1 MTAMF
6 TTTEAL
12 RNRELEQTPWR
23 LDRERS
29 SVEFHA
35 KTLWG
40 LVTVKGRF
48 ERYEGSLDFS
58 REPVIEL
65 TIDATSLDTGNAKRD
80 AHVRSE
86 HFFAVYEHPEVRFVS
101 DGAASIADRLLVHG
115 ELQAAGRIVA
125 LDLVASLKRDGEEY
139 EVVAETTVDQR
150 DLGMTHSPLRMLR
163 HPAKL
168 LVRGRLVQSS

>member
-1 MTAMF
+1 MF

-12 RNRELEQTPWR
+12 RNRRLEHTPWR
-23 LDRERS
+23 LDPERS

-48 ERYEGSLDFS
+48 ERYEGTMDFA

-65 TIDATSLDTGNAKRD
+65 TIDAASLDTGNAKRD
-80 AHVRSE
+80 AHLRSE
-86 HFFAVYEHPEVRFVS
+86 HFFGVAEHPEVRFVS
-101 DGAASIADRLLVHG
+101 DGAVSIADRLLVHG
-115 ELQAAGRIVA
+115 ELLGAGECVP
-125 LDLVASLKRDGEEY
+125 LDLVATLKRHGEEY
-139 EVVAETTVDQR
+139 EIVAETTVDQR

-163 HPAKL
+163 HPATL
-168 LVRGRLVQSS
+168 VVRGRLVQSP